1 MGELCLAESKH
12 CMRIA
17 KKFSRY
23 LKEKASSK
31 QISYCNE
38 VSDCHVFIWN
48 QILSLISYGLTSKF
62 FSSKNYLLI
71 GKES

>member
-23 LKEKASSK
+23 LKKRPLPNRYLIETK
-31 QISYCNE
+31 
-38 VSDCHVFIWN
+38 
-48 QILSLISYGLTSKF
+48 SLIVM
-62 FSSKNYLLI
+62 FSNGIKYCL
-71 GKES
+71 